1 MAELAT
7 LSRPYANAVFD
18 LAKSSGSLESWSKTL
33 NTLVTTSGDST
44 VQTMLNSPDMA
55 AAEKAAK
62 LAELCADEI
71 NDDAGYFL
79 NALAEHDRLPL
90 LNEVQSQFE
99 ALRAEQERTLDVE
112 VVSAFDLTQI
122 QSDALKAELQKK
134 YEKDVALTSRTDA
147 SLIGGA
153 VIRAGDMVVDGSVR
167 GRLTK
172 LVETLLQK

>member
-1 MAELAT
+1 M
-7 LSRPYANAVFD
+7 
-18 LAKSSGSLESWSKTL
+18 
-33 NTLVTTSGDST
+33 
-44 VQTMLNSPDMA
+44 TMRD
-55 AAEKAAK
+55 
-62 LAELCADEI
+62 I
-71 NDDAGYFL
+71 L

-112 VVSAFDLTQI
+112 VISAFDLTQI
-122 QSDALKAELQKK
+122 QSDALKAALQKK

>member
-18 LAKSSGSLESWSKTL
+18 LAQSSGNLESWSKTL
-33 NTLVTTSGDST
+33 NILVTTSKDT
-44 VQTMLNSPDMA
+44 AVQTMLESPDMA
-55 AAEKAAK
+55 AIEKAAK

-71 NDDAGYFL
+71 DDDAGSFL
-79 NALAEHDRLPL
+79 HALAEHDRLSL
-90 LNEVQSQFE
+90 LSQIQRQFE

-112 VVSAFDLTQI
+112 VVSAFDLTQG
-122 QSDALKAELQKK
+122 QSDALKAALQRK
-134 YEKDVALTSRTDA
+134 YEKDVALTSRTDT

-153 VIRAGDMVVDGSVR
+153 VVRAGDMVVDGSVR

>member
-18 LAKSSGSLESWSKTL
+18 LAKNSGSLESWSKTL
-33 NTLVTTSGDST
+33 NTLVTTSGDTT
-44 VQTMLNSPDMA
+44 VQTMLNSPAMA

-71 NDDAGYFL
+71 NDDAGSFL
-79 NALAEHDRLPL
+79 YALAEHDRLPL

-112 VVSAFDLTQI
+112 VVSAFELTQG
-122 QSDALKAELQKK
+122 QSDALQAALQQK